1 MRMVRPSWV
10 MITGILRAVRRLV
23 TTRHSLNLASSSVM
37 RFRTKRP
44 LVSYNMRKLS
54 PDLGSGRESMKPA
67 GKWAEVRTLPSTFTS
82 LRRQISSHSFLV
94 RAYLRRLRRMTISGT
109 HSRSLWGPEVG
120 RGAQMPP
127 NLSSVQWLG
136 ALSRFKWRL
145 GPRTMMTVGVE
156 HRHVWERELRRG
168 KRRRKRLR
176 GGGGAARCMIE
187 CQMEPSS
194 HRQVGALAECGAADG
209 ILPSCRLLF
218 RQ

>member
-1 MRMVRPSWV
+1 MHTLPVAKGAKSTILPVVRSTFTV
-10 MITGILRAVRRLV
+10 SRAL
-23 TTRHSLNLASSSVM
+23 TSVM

-54 PDLGSGRESMKPA
+54 PDLGICRESMKPA

-127 NLSSVQWLG
+127 NLSSIQWLG

-156 HRHVWERELRRG
+156 HRHVWERE
-168 KRRRKRLR
+168 
-176 GGGGAARCMIE
+176 
-187 CQMEPSS
+187 
-194 HRQVGALAECGAADG
+194 
-209 ILPSCRLLF
+209 
-218 RQ
+218 